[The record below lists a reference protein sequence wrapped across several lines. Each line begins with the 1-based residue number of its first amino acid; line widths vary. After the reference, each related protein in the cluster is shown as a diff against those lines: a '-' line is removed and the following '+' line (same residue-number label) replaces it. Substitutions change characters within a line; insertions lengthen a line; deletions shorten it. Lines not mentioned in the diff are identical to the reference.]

1 MDNLIHIFDKLL
13 ENIYVI
19 IIKNQTI
26 NISNESMAN
35 DNKNETEISEA
46 NKPDDNKEKLDINV
60 INKKDINNGNKN
72 EKFDENIE
80 NEIEEEEDYDEE
92 S

>member
-1 MDNLIHIFDKLL
+1 
-13 ENIYVI
+13 
-19 IIKNQTI
+19 
-26 NISNESMAN
+26 MAN

-80 NEIEEEEDYDEE
+80 NEIEEEED
-92 S
+92 